1 MLFPLVKLSVL
12 SDAVTC
18 VPCPLEYKSNG
29 NRTRCELKN
38 TEFLTFK
45 EVMGNVLVTFSLC
58 GGCLTVTVGLIFF
71 YHRRTP
77 IVRANNS
84 ELSFLLLFSLTLCF
98 LCSLTFIG
106 QPTEWSC
113 MLCHTAFGITF
124 VLCISCVLGKTIGV
138 LMPSGLHFQEVT
150 S

>member
-1 MLFPLVKLSVL
+1 MLFSLVKLSVL

-58 GGCLTVTVGLIFF
+58 GGCLTVTVGLVFF
-71 YHRRTP
+71 YHRRTGNSKSQQL
-77 IVRANNS
+77 RA
-84 ELSFLLLFSLTLCF
+84 ELPAALLTHFVFSLFSYF
-98 LCSLTFIG
+98 H
-106 QPTEWSC
+106 WSA
-113 MLCHTAFGITF
+113 H
-124 VLCISCVLGKTIGV
+124 
-138 LMPSGLHFQEVT
+138 
-150 S
+150 